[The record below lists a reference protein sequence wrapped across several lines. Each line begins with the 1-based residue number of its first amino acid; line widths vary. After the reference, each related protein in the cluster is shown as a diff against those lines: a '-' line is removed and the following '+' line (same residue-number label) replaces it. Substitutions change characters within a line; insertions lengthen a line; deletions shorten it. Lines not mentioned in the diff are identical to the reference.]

1 MVDPLSVS
9 AVTGVLGAMSA
20 SVATE
25 AGKAVY
31 ESFGGVVR
39 RAFGREVAAPRGAK
53 ERAEL
58 AALIVQRVR
67 QEPEQAR
74 ALAQWMGAAG
84 ASGGSFGQGAPA
96 LLPPSVRFF
105 NDRTKQLAALRRE
118 AERKPDGR
126 VRIAALVG
134 PELIGTTALA
144 IHFGHREIERFPDGQ
159 LYADL
164 RGGSLGSS
172 PEPTVILRY
181 FLSRLGV
188 PQAQIPLALEDRI
201 DLYRTLL
208 ADRRL
213 LVVLDHA
220 QSAGQIQ
227 PLITTAPG
235 VFIVVISRRRLT
247 GLDAVPIEVGPLP
260 ERDAK
265 RLLIDLAGK
274 QAVAAARATLPSVL
288 ARCAGSPFALRA
300 AAQHLTTALPLP
312 TGGPAAADPV
322 RTVIEDRYREFDPQ
336 LAAFYRRN
344 ALRPWPSISAA
355 GAAAAAGV
363 PHAQAVR
370 MLAELTELG
379 LLEEASAGRY
389 RYRPA
394 ARKHAEEEALRT
406 QGAAAGAAATAAQVE
421 RYLQFAV
428 RADYKA
434 LPRRWH
440 VGPLFEQLGQGP
452 YQDEGE
458 ALAALGKE
466 LGNLLEAVRAAE
478 ELGDPD
484 TVCQLVEA
492 LWAWQLKVGHVDVLL
507 PALRAGA
514 RAAGRLRHLDPRMV
528 ARMHTQ
534 LAHGLMESQ
543 LYEEAETQLRAA
555 AEAARATGRLLGQA
569 TAVESLGL
577 LRLRQW
583 RFQAALSCFDEAGQV
598 LDQIAEDDPDAVD
611 LPRARALLQRHRGR
625 ARRGLGDLAPAE
637 ELLTGALAFFRSGAG
652 GEQYN
657 AARTLTDL
665 AETRLLAGRPAE
677 ALTLIDE
684 AAVILSKEQAQ
695 THLVDLEA
703 LRRRCREAQR

>member
-1 MVDPLSVS
+1 
-9 AVTGVLGAMSA
+9 MSA
-20 SVATE
+20 SMATE
-25 AGKAVY
+25 AGKTVY

-39 RAFGREVAAPRGAK
+39 RAFGREVPAPRGAK
-53 ERAEL
+53 ERAAL
-58 AALIVQRVR
+58 AALIVERLR
-67 QEPEQAR
+67 QEPEQAQ

-84 ASGGSFGQGAPA
+84 ATGRSPGHGAPA
-96 LLPPSVRFF
+96 LLPPSARFF
-105 NDRTKQLAALRRE
+105 TDRARQLAALQRE
-118 AERKPDGR
+118 VARKPDGR
-126 VRIAALVG
+126 IRLAMLVG

-144 IHFGHREIERFPDGQ
+144 VHFGHREIERFPDGQ

-172 PEPTVILRY
+172 PEPTVVLRY

-188 PQAQIPLALEDRI
+188 PDTQIPPTLEDRV

-208 ADRRL
+208 ADRHL

-220 QSAGQIQ
+220 QSVGQVK

-235 VFIVVISRRRLT
+235 VFILVIARRPLV

-265 RLLIDLAGK
+265 RLLIDVAGK

-300 AAQHLTTALPLP
+300 AAQHLTTALPHQNNGIP
-312 TGGPAAADPV
+312 GADPV
-322 RTVIEDRYREFDPQ
+322 RIVIEDRYREFGPQ
-336 LAAFYRRN
+336 LAVFYRRN

-379 LLEEASAGRY
+379 LLEETTAGRY

-394 ARKHAEEEALRT
+394 ARRHAEEEALRT
-406 QGAAAGAAATAAQVE
+406 EGAAAATAATAAAVE
-421 RYLQFAV
+421 RYLHFAV

-434 LPRRWH
+434 LPKRWH
-440 VGPLFEQLGQGP
+440 VSPLFEQLGQGP
-452 YQDEGE
+452 YEDEGE
-458 ALAALGKE
+458 ALVALGEE

-507 PALRAGA
+507 PALRAGV
-514 RAAGRLRHLDPRMV
+514 RAAGLLSRLDSRMV

-555 AEAARATGRLLGQA
+555 ADAARASGRLLGQA

-583 RFQAALSCFDEAGQV
+583 RFQAALSCFDEAGRV
-598 LDQIAEDDPDAVD
+598 LDTVAGDDQDVEE
-611 LPRARALLQRHRGR
+611 LPRARALLERHRGR
-625 ARRGLGDLAPAE
+625 ARRGLGDLTQAE
-637 ELLTGALAFFRSGAG
+637 ELLTGALEFFRNGDG
-652 GEQYN
+652 VEQYN

-665 AETRLLAGRPAE
+665 AETHVLAGRLAE
-677 ALTLIDE
+677 ALVLIDE
-684 AAVILSKEQAQ
+684 AAAILTKEKAES
-695 THLVDLEA
+695 HLVHLEA
-703 LRRRCREAQR
+703 LRQRCR

>member
-9 AVTGVLGAMSA
+9 AVTGVLSAMSA
-20 SVATE
+20 SMATE

-39 RAFGREVAAPRGAK
+39 RAFGREVPAPRGAQ
-53 ERAEL
+53 ERAAL
-58 AALIVQRVR
+58 AALIVERLR
-67 QEPEQAR
+67 QEPEQAQ
-74 ALAQWMGAAG
+74 ALAVWMGAAG
-84 ASGGSFGQGAPA
+84 AMGRSPGHGAPA
-96 LLPPSVRFF
+96 LLPPSTRFF
-105 NDRTKQLAALRRE
+105 TDRAKQLAALQRE
-118 AERKPDGR
+118 AARKPDGR
-126 VRIAALVG
+126 ARIAMLVG

-144 IHFGHREIERFPDGQ
+144 VHFGHRETERFPDGQ

-164 RGGSLGSS
+164 RGGALGSA
-172 PEPTVILRY
+172 PEPAVVLRY

-188 PQAQIPLALEDRI
+188 PDAQLPATLEDRV

-208 ADRRL
+208 ADRSL

-220 QSAGQIQ
+220 QSAGQVQ

-235 VFIVVISRRRLT
+235 VFLVVIARRPLT

-265 RLLIDLAGK
+265 RLLVEVAGK

-288 ARCAGSPFALRA
+288 ERCAGSPFALRA
-300 AAQHLTTALPLP
+300 AARHLTAVPP
-312 TGGPAAADPV
+312 RHGGGSTAADPV
-322 RTVIEDRYREFDPQ
+322 RTVIADRYREFDPQ

-344 ALRPWPSISAA
+344 ALRPWPSVSADSAA
-355 GAAAAAGV
+355 VAAGV
-363 PHAQAVR
+363 PHAQAAR
-370 MLAELTELG
+370 MLAELTVLG
-379 LLEEASAGRY
+379 LLEETGSGRY

-394 ARKHAEEEALRT
+394 ARKHAEQEALRT
-406 QGAAAGAAATAAQVE
+406 EGAAAGAAATAALVE
-421 RYLQFAV
+421 WYLHVAV
-428 RADYKA
+428 RADHRA
-434 LPRRWH
+434 LPKRWH

-452 YQDEGE
+452 YEDEGK
-458 ALAALGKE
+458 ALAALGE
-466 LGNLLEAVRAAE
+466 EMGNLLEAVRAAE
-478 ELGDPD
+478 DLGDPD

-514 RAAGRLRHLDPRMV
+514 RAAGRLRDLDPRMV

-555 AEAARATGRLLGQA
+555 GDAARATGRPLGRA

-583 RFQAALSCFDEAGQV
+583 RFQDALCCFEEADRV
-598 LDQIAEDDPDAVD
+598 LDGIAEDDPDAKE
-611 LPRARALLQRHRGR
+611 LPRARALLERHRGR
-625 ARRGLGDLAPAE
+625 ARRGLGDLTHAD
-637 ELLTGALAFFRSGAG
+637 ELLSGALAFFRSADG

-677 ALTLIDE
+677 ALALIDE
-684 AAVILSKEQAQ
+684 AAVILTEEKAE
-695 THLVDLEA
+695 THLVHLEA
-703 LRRRCREAQR
+703 LRRRCREPQR